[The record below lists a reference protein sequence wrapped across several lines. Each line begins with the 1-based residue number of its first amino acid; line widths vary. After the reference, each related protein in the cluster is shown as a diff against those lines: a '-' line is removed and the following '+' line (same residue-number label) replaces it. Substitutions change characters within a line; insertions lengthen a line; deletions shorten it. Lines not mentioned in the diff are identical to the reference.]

1 MLDCV
6 PDEGFHPVSH
16 QIEPEMIDDPLAC
29 TRPHR
34 GTPRWI
40 GQQTDDRGGI
50 RGGFIARRRDKD
62 AAVGG
67 DEFALPANIG
77 CNRDDSHCHGFVE
90 HYCDSFT
97 RRGQEQE
104 IGGCQRLA
112 HPLWGKRPGQLNI
125 AQHWI
130 AQHTFQ
136 HRTFRTFADDQ
147 RTERNTALRNIAQDS
162 HDQTR
167 LLLWHKTPDKED
179 QGAN

>member
-1 MLDCV
+1 M
-6 PDEGFHPVSH
+6 
-16 QIEPEMIDDPLAC
+16 
-29 TRPHR
+29 
-34 GTPRWI
+34 
-40 GQQTDDRGGI
+40 
-50 RGGFIARRRDKD
+50 
-62 AAVGG
+62 
-67 DEFALPANIG
+67 PANIG

-162 HDQTR
+162 HRQAR
-167 LLLWHKTPDKED
+167 SLFWCETPDGED
-179 QGAN
+179 QGQIERDAKRLADGRTVKVRRIPHVHINGCRADDDPDRRRARSSSRADRPTP